1 MRTLRLARIA
11 LEAEGLRLRQRARRG
26 VARLAL
32 LAMACGFLLAAVVFG
47 HAAVWFWLRLHW
59 DSPQAA
65 GLVVGGDVVLATFFA
80 LLAARSSAGRIER
93 EALDVRRR
101 AIESAVSTY
110 AISTLALQ
118 AMSLLGRLLARR
130 R

>member
-11 LEAEGLRLRQRARRG
+11 LEAEGLRLRHRARRG
-26 VARLAL
+26 AVRLILFAI
-32 LAMACGFLLAAVVFG
+32 AGGFLLAGAAFG

-59 DSPQAA
+59 DPPQAA

-80 LLAARSSAGRIER
+80 LIAARSSAGAIER
-93 EALDVRRR
+93 EALAVRRR
-101 AIESAVSTY
+101 AIESAVGTY
-110 AISTLALQ
+110 AVSAMTLQ
-118 AMSLLGRLLARR
+118 LLGLVTRLLRR

>member
-26 VARLAL
+26 VARVAL
-32 LAMACGFLLAAVVFG
+32 LAMACGFLLAAAGFG
-47 HAAVWFWLRLHW
+47 HAAVWLWLRLHW
-59 DSPQAA
+59 EPPQAA
-65 GLVVGGDVVLATFFA
+65 GLMVGGDVVLATFFA

-101 AIESAVSTY
+101 AIESAVGTY
-110 AISTLALQ
+110 AISTLTLQ
-118 AMSLLGRLLARR
+118 VLGLVTRLLRR

>member
-26 VARLAL
+26 AFRLAL
-32 LAMACGFLLAAVVFG
+32 LAIASGFLLAAAGFG

-59 DSPQAA
+59 DAPEAA
-65 GLVVGGDVVLATFFA
+65 SLIGGGDVVLAAFFG
-80 LLAARSSAGRIER
+80 LLAARSSPGAIER
-93 EALDVRRR
+93 EALAVRRS
-101 AIESAVSTY
+101 AIESAVGTY
-110 AISTLALQ
+110 ALSAITLQ
-118 AMSLLGRLLARR
+118 VLGLVTRLLRR